1 MKQKFFTFTWIMF
14 GLIVAALAGLE
25 YFINKNDQHIAQ
37 KQYKL
42 VVNDETLKNAKDER
56 TQINEKK
63 TEQKREENTATSIE
77 EKKDVETKTDTK
89 SAEETA

>member
-1 MKQKFFTFTWIMF
+1 MKQKFFAFTWVMF

-25 YFINKNDQHIAQ
+25 YLINKEDHFTAQ

-56 TQINEKK
+56 TKSDIEKGESLKENNVNTEKNKETESK
-63 TEQKREENTATSIE
+63 TAVKSE
-77 EKKDVETKTDTK
+77 EK
-89 SAEETA
+89 TA

>member
-25 YFINKNDQHIAQ
+25 YFINRNDHHIAK

-42 VVNDETLKNAKDER
+42 VVNAETLKNAKDER
-56 TQINEKK
+56 TQKNEKK
-63 TEQKREENTATSIE
+63 AEQGKEENTTKDAET
-77 EKKDVETKTDTK
+77 KKDVEAKTDTK
-89 SAEETA
+89 SAEEIA